1 MICLKD
7 PKNSR
12 KNAFNKAKNIANSM
26 DFQAAGILRK

>member
-12 KNAFNKAKNIANSM
+12 KNAKNIANSM
-26 DFQAAGILRK
+26 DFLAAGILRK